1 MKITIN
7 GNSKELSEPIALD
20 QLVSQFCKN
29 SKHVIAE
36 VNGEILRAPQWS
48 QKTVADGDVIELV
61 SFVGGG

>member
-7 GNSKELSEPIALD
+7 GNPKELTQPIALD
-20 QLVSQFCKN
+20 QLVGQFCKN

-36 VNGEILRAPQWS
+36 VNGEILRSPQWTGRS
-48 QKTVADGDVIELV
+48 IKEGDVIELV

>member
-7 GNSKELSEPIALD
+7 GNEKEFNNPIALED
-20 QLVSQFCKN
+20 LVGQFCKN

-36 VNGEILRAPQWS
+36 VNGEILRAPQWAGRS
-48 QKTVADGDVIELV
+48 IKEGDSIELV